1 MAIIETWLSGSIYS
15 NEILPNNYNI
25 IHRDRN
31 TRRGGVPLAIKNS
44 IPFKQL
50 PVPDNIEILSVE
62 ITLQKQAHIICL
74 IYRLPSTDETQDKKI
89 LDYLQS
95 FSNLPN
101 ITILGD
107 LNLPDVCWDGYCGV
121 SSISQSF
128 ANLAYDLNLVQLVS
142 QPTHRAGSTLD
153 VVLTNTEVF
162 QDVQIVSDLPF
173 SLQSD
178 HYMVL
183 FSITTENHNP
193 QIKKA
198 SKQIF
203 NYVAGDWDNTN
214 HYLFSY
220 DFNPCLTSENVEF
233 IWDYI
238 KTAILKGS
246 NLFIPK
252 ISLKPRKQP
261 VWFNSVI
268 RHKLHCI
275 HTLRRKHTKHPTVHN
290 K

>member
-1 MAIIETWLSGSIYS
+1 M
-15 NEILPNNYNI
+15 
-25 IHRDRN
+25 
-31 TRRGGVPLAIKNS
+31 
-44 IPFKQL
+44 
-50 PVPDNIEILSVE
+50 
-62 ITLQKQAHIICL
+62 
-74 IYRLPSTDETQDKKI
+74 
-89 LDYLQS
+89 
-95 FSNLPN
+95 
-101 ITILGD
+101 
-107 LNLPDVCWDGYCGV
+107 
-121 SSISQSF
+121 
-128 ANLAYDLNLVQLVS
+128 
-142 QPTHRAGSTLD
+142 
-153 VVLTNTEVF
+153 
-162 QDVQIVSDLPF
+162 SDLRF

-183 FSITTENHNP
+183 FSITTENLKP

-203 NYVAGDWDNTN
+203 NYVAGDWDNMN

-220 DFNPCLTSENVEF
+220 NFNPCLTSENVEF
-233 IWDYI
+233 TWDYI

-275 HTLRRKHTKHPTVHN
+275 HTLRWNILNIPQSIIKQSLIKLKLICSNLWSRRKIIMKHSLSTTILTLTITKYFIIYLL
-290 K
+290 